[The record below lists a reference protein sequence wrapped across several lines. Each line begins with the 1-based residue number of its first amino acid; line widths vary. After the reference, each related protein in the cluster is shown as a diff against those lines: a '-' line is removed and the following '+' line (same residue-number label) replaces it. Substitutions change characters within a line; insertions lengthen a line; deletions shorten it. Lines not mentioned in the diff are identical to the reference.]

1 MDEPSPTRVTGT
13 ELRRRVALFC
23 TNFLPTSQ
31 VFVYEQLRQ
40 YRRTDVDVFAWRR
53 FNPDRFPFPRVHLAE
68 PSYVIRGRSRVFE
81 RAFAAARYDLVHA
94 HFGPAGAYAERYA
107 RRGGLPLVVTFH
119 GYDVPL
125 LSSRRRFLPLHLP
138 YALGCRRMLQT
149 MRLGLCASL
158 ELQQML
164 MDLGVEKERLR
175 VHRLGIDLDRFRVS
189 SELAAG
195 RVMMVGRLVE
205 KKGFEYGIRA
215 FAHALSLGASA
226 DLCIVGEGPR
236 RAALE
241 RLARRL
247 GIERRVELLGSRSN
261 QQVAEMLATARVLLA
276 PSVVA
281 ADGNRESG
289 LIVVKEASAA
299 GAVSIGTLHGG
310 IPESIEDSVT
320 GFLVPERDWM
330 AMGERLA
337 RLLAD
342 EALHARMARA
352 ARDKMEREFDNRVQV
367 ARLEDIYEE
376 VCGGA
381 AGAPPLR

>member
-1 MDEPSPTRVTGT
+1 
-13 ELRRRVALFC
+13 
-23 TNFLPTSQ
+23 
-31 VFVYEQLRQ
+31 
-40 YRRTDVDVFAWRR
+40 
-53 FNPDRFPFPRVHLAE
+53 
-68 PSYVIRGRSRVFE
+68 
-81 RAFAAARYDLVHA
+81 
-94 HFGPAGAYAERYA
+94 
-107 RRGGLPLVVTFH
+107 
-119 GYDVPL
+119 
-125 LSSRRRFLPLHLP
+125 
-138 YALGCRRMLQT
+138 
-149 MRLGLCASL
+149 
-158 ELQQML
+158 

-352 ARDKMEREFDNRVQV
+352 AREKMEREFDNRVQV

-376 VCGGA
+376 VCDGA